1 MLPNLECKLSPTFTG
16 KISKTDV
23 KSWFFNGGPPSQSK
37 KWRSKKT
44 STSNRRAYMKSS
56 QGLSFDL
63 STWNQQFLATDSLF
77 QVDSFG
83 NSLRIRIPWD
93 SSPWKSTIWEPIFGS
108 LVQSKLWIVANY
120 PRFGTAGFG
129 PLNHLVSRGDWR
141 DWEGGPG
148 SGCKKNGVVE
158 VLARKWMAWN
168 KWVIWGFNI
177 FNPILIGVISPLITG
192 N

>member
-63 STWNQQFLATDSLF
+63 STWNQQFLSKDSLF

-93 SSPWKSTIWEPIFGS
+93 SSIWKSTIWEPIFGS
-108 LVQSKLWIVANY
+108 LFQSKHWRVAN

-129 PLNHLVSRGDWR
+129 PLNHLLLRGDWR
-141 DWEGGPG
+141 DGRVAPDPVVKEWSCGGFGP
-148 SGCKKNGVVE
+148 KMNG
-158 VLARKWMAWN
+158 LK
-168 KWVIWGFNI
+168 
-177 FNPILIGVISPLITG
+177 
-192 N
+192 